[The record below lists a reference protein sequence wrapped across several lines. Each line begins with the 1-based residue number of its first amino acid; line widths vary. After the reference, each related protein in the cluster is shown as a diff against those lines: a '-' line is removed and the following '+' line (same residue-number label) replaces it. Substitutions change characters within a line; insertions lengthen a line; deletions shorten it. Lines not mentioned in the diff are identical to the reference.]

1 MTYEEAAVVPV
12 GVTQVLYYLRK
23 AAIQQEERGLINSAG
38 GSIGTYAVQLAR
50 YYGAEVTAVD
60 SAAKLDMLRSL
71 GADHVIDYT
80 REDFSENGQTYDV
93 IFDISGK
100 SPFSRSLAS
109 LSKTGATFSDISLAF
124 SLKPRT
130 TRAKLPTSAGQ
141 CRAPEPTLR
150 RWQTAAPQ

>member
-109 LSKTGATFSDISLAF
+109 LSLSLIHI
-124 SLKPRT
+124 
-130 TRAKLPTSAGQ
+130 
-141 CRAPEPTLR
+141 
-150 RWQTAAPQ
+150 